1 MDVLDGRGWLSQ
13 NQTNNSD
20 TKGMM
25 CGELAKKYFLKRDK
39 GLSVLLKKFKTIIAE
54 YDHRIDEIEGYV
66 YMNCV
71 GVQLEKHFS
80 KKRADELAGKR
91 RLKLDFLLL
100 LSNLDFS

>member
-1 MDVLDGRGWLSQ
+1 MRGTCQKILFE
-13 NQTNNSD
+13 TR
-20 TKGMM
+20 
-25 CGELAKKYFLKRDK
+25 KRFVSPPEK
-39 GLSVLLKKFKTIIAE
+39 IKTIIAE